1 MKDLFSGARHLLA
14 GLKIIRQPGLRRYV
28 MVPLIVNIA
37 VFGGLIYQA
46 IHWYQIL
53 LDKLLGFLPG
63 WLAWLQYLLLP
74 LFAVTVVLIVFYGF
88 TLLANLIAAPFNG
101 LLAEAVERHLTGQP
115 IADSGDWKTLVKD
128 IVPSVL
134 SEVRKL
140 LYFLLWAIPF
150 GILFLIPGV
159 NLAAPVLWGL
169 FSAWMLALEY
179 CDYPMGNHHLF
190 FAAQRARLRRRR
202 MLSLGFGVTTLL
214 FTLIP
219 VVNFVAMPMAVAGAT
234 SLWVRELRDSGTS
247 QGI

>member
-28 MVPLIVNIA
+28 MVPLTVNIA

-46 IHWYQIL
+46 IYWYQIL

-115 IADSGDWKTLVKD
+115 VADSGDWKTLVKD

-140 LYFLLWAIPF
+140 LYFILWAIPF

-169 FSAWMLALEY
+169 FSAWMFALEY

-202 MLSLGFGVTTLL
+202 MLSLGFGGTTLL

-219 VVNFVAMPMAVAGAT
+219 VVNFIAMPVAVAGAT
-234 SLWVRELRDSGTS
+234 SLWVRELRDSGDS
-247 QGI
+247 